1 MMKLDTKKKLGKLI
15 RSIIFALC
23 MIIFISPLFIMIS
36 SSLKTYNELTLWPPK
51 LIGFEAQWSNYLDV
65 LQGETSIL
73 PALKNSL
80 IVSISSSVICVSFG
94 VLAAYAVTRFE
105 FKGRSL
111 FLFAILATQLFAAIL
126 LVNPMY
132 IIFRDLGILN
142 TLLALIIANTAV
154 CLPMTV
160 WLLYSYLSSI
170 PLALEEASFL
180 DGCSRLQSI
189 VHILVPLLIPGIIS
203 AGLFAFIMSWGDI
216 IFANTFIFDS
226 NLQPI
231 SIKLINFRS
240 LYQTR
245 WELQLAAGLIASIPV
260 FILFMFIQK
269 HLVKN
274 MAFSGI
280 KS

>member
-1 MMKLDTKKKLGKLI
+1 MKLDTKKKLSKII

-36 SSLKTYNELTLWPPK
+36 SSLKTYNELTLWPPR
-51 LIGFEAQWSNYLDV
+51 LFGFEPQWTNYLDV

>member
-1 MMKLDTKKKLGKLI
+1 MKLDTKKKLGKLI

>member
-1 MMKLDTKKKLGKLI
+1 MKKERLAKLI
-15 RSIIFALC
+15 WSLLFAL
-23 MIIFISPLFIMIS
+23 IILVLISPLFIMLS

-51 LIGFEAQWSNYLDV
+51 LFGFNPQWSNYREV
-65 LQGETSIL
+65 LTGPTSIL

-80 IVSISSSVICVSFG
+80 IVSTSSALLCLCLG
-94 VLAAYAVTRFE
+94 VLAAYAVTRFR
-105 FKGRSL
+105 FKGKKV
-111 FLFAILATQLFAAIL
+111 FLFAILATQLFASVL

-142 TLLALIIANTAV
+142 THLALIIANTAV

-170 PLALEEASFL
+170 PLALEEAAFI
-180 DGCSRLQSI
+180 DGCSRMQTI
-189 VHILVPLLIPGIIS
+189 VHIVVPLLIPGLIT
-203 AGLFAFIMSWGDI
+203 AGLFAFILSWGDLV
-216 IFANTFIFDS
+216 FANTFIFDTD
-226 NLQPI
+226 LQLI
-231 SIKLINFRS
+231 SVRLINFRS
-240 LYQTR
+240 LYDTSWQ
-245 WELQLAAGLIASIPV
+245 LQLAAGVIASLPV
-260 FILFMFIQK
+260 FILFLLIQK